1 MLGRSAISP
10 NLGRVALCSSCPLSP
25 VSAVSLITW
34 AGCSRIVPCVICVC
48 SPVIVE
54 PCLLLACQWVELTLR
69 MTACENWPHP
79 QHRTLRCEWVSSHGV
94 GFTPVD
100 FGACQDHLLSV
111 LLVSLTVWC
120 SVVVRS
126 WRPSVLRSLEELQ
139 CRQRSATVCVWPGA
153 T

>member
-1 MLGRSAISP
+1 MGYVSLSSHFGYFSLCFYVLGRSAISP

-48 SPVIVE
+48 PPVIVE
-54 PCLLLACQWVELTLR
+54 PCSLLACQWVELTLR

-100 FGACQDHLLSV
+100 FGACQDRLLSV

-126 WRPSVLRSLEELQ
+126 WRLVF
-139 CRQRSATVCVWPGA
+139 
-153 T
+153 